1 MPSISRAKSSTG
13 QLGIGDS
20 AGGENAEGTIMNTTY
35 EPALALFAIAVAILG
50 SCSALALTRHL
61 EDRGIQ
67 PWQRHLALANGAVTM
82 GATIWSTHYIAATA
96 VRFPGL
102 ANHELVDGVIAFGI
116 ATIAAWAGFYLAN
129 VQRLR
134 TGSLLLGGLL
144 VGLAIIGTH
153 YGTIEQ
159 MRHCGAECYRPLSL
173 ASAAIMIAVVAVWM
187 AFRGRGLWTLP
198 AGAVGLGLAI
208 TLISIASMTG
218 TYLVPD
224 ASTGGNLATH
234 KQDFLA
240 YVIACGMAVAA
251 ISNLALR
258 ALIWKD
264 SLTREQIALVQESF
278 SQVEAAGPHIAD
290 AFYDRLFEIAPQ
302 VRTLFPVDLSDQK
315 GKLLAVLAA
324 AVLSLHKIEAVVPV
338 LKDLGRRHVN
348 YGVEAEHYAPAGEA
362 LLWALERVLGDDF
375 SPATKAAW
383 TAAYK
388 KVAGV
393 MIVAAAEVSQG
404 QR

>member
-1 MPSISRAKSSTG
+1 
-13 QLGIGDS
+13 
-20 AGGENAEGTIMNTTY
+20 MNMTY
-35 EPALALFAIAVAILG
+35 EPVLALFAIAVAILG

-67 PWQRHLALANGAVTM
+67 SWQRHLALANGAVTM
-82 GATIWSTHYIAATA
+82 GATIWATHYIAATA

-134 TGSLLLGGLL
+134 AVSLLLGSLV

-153 YGTIEQ
+153 YGIIEQ
-159 MRHCGAECYRPLSL
+159 MRRCGVECYRPLSL
-173 ASAAIMIAVVAVWM
+173 ASVAVLIAVVAVWM
-187 AFRGRGLWTLP
+187 AFRWRGLWTLLG
-198 AGAVGLGLAI
+198 GAVGLGLAT
-208 TLISIASMTG
+208 TLMSVTSMTG
-218 TYLVPD
+218 TYLAPD
-224 ASTGGNLATH
+224 DSTAGNLVTPS
-234 KQDFLA
+234 QDFLA
-240 YVIACGMAVAA
+240 YVIASGMAVAA
-251 ISNLALR
+251 TSNLALR

-278 SQVEAAGPHIAD
+278 RKVEASGPHIAD
-290 AFYDRLFEIAPQ
+290 VFYDRLFEIAPQ

-315 GKLLAVLAA
+315 GKLFAMLAA

-348 YGVEAEHYAPAGEA
+348 YGVVAEHYAPAGEA

-393 MIVAAAEVSQG
+393 MTVAAAQASHG
-404 QR
+404 HH